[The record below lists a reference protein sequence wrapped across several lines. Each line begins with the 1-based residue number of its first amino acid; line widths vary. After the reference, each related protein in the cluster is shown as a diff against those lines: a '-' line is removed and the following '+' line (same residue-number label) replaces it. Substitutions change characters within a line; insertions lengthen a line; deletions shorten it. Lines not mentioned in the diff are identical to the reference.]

1 MSLDYG
7 KIDLFNFLSKNELD
21 KLSKEAQIKK
31 YKKGETVFSPGD
43 KPDKMFVIYE
53 GFIKISMLISDGREQ
68 ILYIYGKGEFVG
80 GHNMLKEEEYI
91 YHGLATTDV
100 KIIELDKND
109 FNVLINNRIFLRR
122 LLNQSYK
129 RIRKSEQLIDRLIVI
144 NADMK
149 VAKLLIDLIGIY
161 GKIKKDGKILLDTN
175 ITRQELASYAGIS
188 RETMSRKLSYFEN
201 LEIIDLKEKG
211 KILIKNMKE
220 LRKFTI

>member
-7 KIDLFNFLSKNELD
+7 KIDLFNFLTKKELD
-21 KLSKEAQIKK
+21 RLSKDVKIKE

-43 KPDKMFVIYE
+43 KPEKMFVIYE
-53 GFIKISMLISDGREQ
+53 GFIKIFMLISDGREQ

-80 GHNMLKEEEYI
+80 GHNMLKNEDYI
-91 YHGLATTDV
+91 YHGLATSDV
-100 KIIELDKND
+100 KIIELDKYD
-109 FNVLINNRIFLRR
+109 FSVLINNKIFLRR
-122 LLNQSYK
+122 LIDQSYK
-129 RIRKSEQLIDRLIVI
+129 RIRKSEKLIDRLIVI

-161 GKIKKDGKILLDTN
+161 GKIKANGTILLDTN

-188 RETMSRKLSYFEN
+188 RETMSRKLSY
-201 LEIIDLKEKG
+201 LEDMGIIDLEDKG

-220 LRKFTI
+220 LRKFTL

>member
-188 RETMSRKLSYFEN
+188 RETMSRKLSYFED